1 MPKIIYDATL
11 DVHEKA
17 ARLNGLKVQLENE
30 YPDGNVPVRDAAKI
44 MHLPRRKM
52 VREFNMEPFV
62 LGRMKYVH
70 VHALIKALK
79 IQRRL

>member
-17 ARLNGLKVQLENE
+17 ARLNGLKVQIDKD
-30 YPDGNVPVRDAAKI
+30 YPDGNVPVREAAKI

-52 VREFNMEPFV
+52 VREYNMEPFT

-70 VHALIKALK
+70 ATALIKALK